1 MSDMKL
7 VRKVV
12 EAALLVAGRPLSI
25 DQLLQLFGEDDGRPA
40 RDEIKATLEDLETDF
55 ADRGYELKQV
65 ASGYRMQVRE
75 EMAHW
80 VSRLWDEKPPK
91 YSRALLETLSI
102 IAYRQPITRGDIENV
117 RGVAVSSNIIRSLLE
132 REWIR
137 VVGHRDVPGKPAL
150 YATTRLFLD
159 YFNLQK
165 LADLPPLNEIRDLAD
180 INPELA
186 LEVEQSMVS
195 EEETEAEQIET
206 LDQEEADSEEALD
219 EIPQDDAGHAESADL
234 SSEESDEIPPGQP
247 VH

>member
-7 VRKVV
+7 VRQVV

-25 DQLLQLFGEDDGRPA
+25 DQLLHLFGDDDGRPA
-40 RDEIKATLEDLETDF
+40 RDEIKATLEDLETDY
-55 ADRGYELKQV
+55 ADKGYELKQV

-75 EMAHW
+75 EMAPW
-80 VSRLWDEKPPK
+80 VSRLWEEKPPK

-102 IAYRQPITRGDIENV
+102 IAYRQPITRGDIENI

-132 REWIR
+132 REWVR

-195 EEETEAEQIET
+195 EEEIEGEIET
-206 LDQEEADSEEALD
+206 LDQEDIDNDEETRD
-219 EIPQDDAGHAESADL
+219 EIPQENLPEGQV
-234 SSEESDEIPPGQP
+234 SEEEPSAHKEPPQGQP
-247 VH
+247 IH

>member
-1 MSDMKL
+1 M

-12 EAALLVAGRPLSI
+12 EAALLVSGRPLSI

-40 RDEIKATLEDLETDF
+40 RDEIKATLEDLQTDF
-55 ADRGYELKQV
+55 EERGYELKQV

-102 IAYRQPITRGDIENV
+102 IAYRQPITRGDIEGI

-132 REWIR
+132 REWVR

-195 EEETEAEQIET
+195 EEEIESEGENSEIET
-206 LDQEEADSEEALD
+206 LDQEEADSEEEMD
-219 EIPQDDAGHAESADL
+219 ELPQDQED
-234 SSEESDEIPPGQP
+234 SSEALAQDSEEVPPGQP
-247 VH
+247 LH